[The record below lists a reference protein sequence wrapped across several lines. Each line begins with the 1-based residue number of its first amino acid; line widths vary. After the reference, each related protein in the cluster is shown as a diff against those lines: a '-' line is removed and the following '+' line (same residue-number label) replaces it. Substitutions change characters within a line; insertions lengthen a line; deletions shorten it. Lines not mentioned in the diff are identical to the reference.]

1 MARKSDKAELRKR
14 GILDN
19 FYEVL
24 KEEGL
29 EGASIAKIAARMDI
43 HPSLII
49 HYFSTKEEL
58 IVALVDSILEK
69 YEETFLPALQDIEDP
84 EERLEATIDAIF
96 GMDWARLVDAG
107 VFYACYSLSFR
118 NQRVKD
124 SFQRMYSRLRELLIE
139 GIDVLIER
147 KIIIAADAGKL
158 ADLVITLLEGY
169 DFYRGVMEDDERF
182 DELSRFLKQN
192 ALAIMKA

>member
-1 MARKSDKAELRKR
+1 MARTSDKAELRR
-14 GILDN
+14 REILEN

-124 SFQRMYSRLRELLIE
+124 SFQKMYSRLRELLIE
-139 GIDVLIER
+139 GITVLIDR

-192 ALAIMKA
+192 ALAIMKT